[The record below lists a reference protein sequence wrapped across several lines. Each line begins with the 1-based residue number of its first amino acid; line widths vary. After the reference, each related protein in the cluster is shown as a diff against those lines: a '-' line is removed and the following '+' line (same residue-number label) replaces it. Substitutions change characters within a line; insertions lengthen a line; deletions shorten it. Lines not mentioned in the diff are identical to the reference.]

1 MKKLFVIV
9 GIVSIMCAAVQTAS
23 AQEKT
28 RYEGF
33 AVGGF
38 LTNQYALG
46 EWGEQT
52 AFTLGAGA
60 DIEYTLPLML
70 PNSIALGFSEHLDY
84 SHLFPKSDG
93 NLKRGDD
100 ILLTFGTWLRFPFL
114 LGSQNFAFQP
124 EIGYSLVLHNIEGQ
138 NISSASGWYPDQAL
152 VVSPAVRWVPETE
165 SRSFELELSPVY
177 TAMFEKDSV
186 LSQIG
191 FRLGGVWHIN
201 GAVNTESEE
210 AEKNRIALGIDESL
224 LNDFTPDGDGLND
237 EVIIRADTGSLTKP
251 AEKWQLTI
259 YDPAGN
265 VFRKIKGRGGIP
277 EEIKW
282 NGYGEDGELV
292 FSNASY
298 KAVLTATLSKQD
310 RKALGTRTAEGSAE
324 IKTGTIMI
332 KTEENTWRISVQ
344 VKTLVFDA
352 NAATFDSLTPAQ
364 KREIDRALD
373 GVVAKA
379 KAIDGYR
386 VVVEG
391 YANNV
396 SDTQREHMEEL
407 LPLSQARAE
416 AIAKL
421 LVEKGL
427 EQNRVTALGRG
438 GENPIAEWKD
448 QANWWKNRRIEFVI
462 TK

>member
-9 GIVSIMCAAVQTAS
+9 GIVWVMCAAVQTAS
-23 AQEKT
+23 AQEKV

-46 EWGEQT
+46 EWGQQA

-60 DIEYTLPLML
+60 DIEYTLPLVL
-70 PNSIALGFSEHLDY
+70 PDSIAFGFSEHLDY
-84 SHLFPKSDG
+84 SHLFPKSGG

-100 ILLTFGTWLRFPFL
+100 VSLTFGTWLRFPFL
-114 LGSQNFAFQP
+114 LSNQNFAFQP

-138 NISSASGWYPDQAL
+138 NISSASGWYPDQGL
-152 VVSPAVRWVPETE
+152 VISPALRWIPETE
-165 SRSFELELSPVY
+165 SRSFELDLSPVY

-201 GAVNTESEE
+201 EAVNTGSESEE
-210 AEKNRIALGIDESL
+210 KIEIALGIDESQ
-224 LNDFTPDGDGLND
+224 LNDFTPDGDGTND
-237 EVIIRADTGSLTKP
+237 EVIIRADTTRLSKP
-251 AEKWQLTI
+251 VEKWQLTI

-265 VFRKIKGRGGIP
+265 VFHKIKGKGGIP

-282 NGYGEDGELV
+282 NGYSDDGELV
-292 FSNASY
+292 FSNAAY

-310 RKALGTRTAEGSAE
+310 RKALGARTAEGSAE

-332 KTEENTWRISVQ
+332 KTEENTWKISVQ
-344 VKTLVFDA
+344 IKTLVFDA
-352 NAATFDSLTPAQ
+352 NAATFNSLTPAQ

-379 KAIDGYR
+379 MAIDGYR
-386 VVVEG
+386 VVVVG

-396 SDTQREHMEEL
+396 SDTQREHLEEL

-416 AIAKL
+416 AIAAM

-448 QANWWKNRRIEFVI
+448 KANWWKNRRIEFVI

>member
-23 AQEKT
+23 AQEKL

-38 LTNQYALG
+38 LTNQYAPG
-46 EWGEQT
+46 EWGEQV
-52 AFTLGAGA
+52 ALTLGAGA
-60 DIEYTLPLML
+60 DLEYTLPLVL
-70 PNSIALGFSEHLDY
+70 PDSMALGFSEHLDY
-84 SHLFPKSDG
+84 AHLFPKSGG

-100 ILLTFGTWLRFPFL
+100 ISLTFGTWLRIPFL
-114 LGSQNFAFQP
+114 LGTQNFAFQP

-152 VVSPAVRWVPETE
+152 VISPALRWVPETE
-165 SRSFELELSPVY
+165 SRSLEIELSPVY
-177 TAMFEKDSV
+177 TAIFERDSV

-191 FRLGGVWHIN
+191 FRLGGVWHLN
-201 GAVNTESEE
+201 GAVNSGSESSDKIE
-210 AEKNRIALGIDESL
+210 ISLGIDESV
-224 LNDFTPDGDGLND
+224 LNDFTPDGDGTND
-237 EVIIRADTGSLTKP
+237 EVIIRSDTSRLTKP

-265 VFRKIKGRGGIP
+265 VFHKIKGRGGIP

-282 NGYGEDGELV
+282 NGYSDDGELV

-310 RKALGTRTAEGSAE
+310 RKILGTRTAEGSAD
-324 IKTGTIMI
+324 INTGTIMI

-344 VKTLVFDA
+344 IKTLVFDA

-379 KAIDGYR
+379 KAIEGYR

-396 SDTQREHMEEL
+396 SDTQREHLEEL

-416 AIAKL
+416 AIAAM